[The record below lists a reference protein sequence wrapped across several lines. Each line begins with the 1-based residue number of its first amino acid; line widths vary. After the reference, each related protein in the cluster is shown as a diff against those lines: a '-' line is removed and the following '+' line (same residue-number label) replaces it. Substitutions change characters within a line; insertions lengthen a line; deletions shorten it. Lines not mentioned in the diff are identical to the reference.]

1 MALLKFFNQLRK
13 CVSNSHHSTSHTSIL
28 HPNLMLPVSI
38 EDVQRFFAD
47 FTKTS
52 LAALAIKAERFCLF
66 GIHKFSF

>member
-1 MALLKFFNQLRK
+1 M
-13 CVSNSHHSTSHTSIL
+13 SIL

-52 LAALAIKAERFCLF
+52 LATLAIKAERFCLF